1 MSVSGVTA
9 RLRSTNSLT
18 RGGDT
23 SMKRAIA
30 ETKRRRERQV
40 AYNAANGITPQ
51 SIKKNIG
58 DIMGLI
64 YERDH
69 VQVDLG
75 VSEDG
80 SPRCIKSALGPW
92 QKYD

>member
-1 MSVSGVTA
+1 
-9 RLRSTNSLT
+9 
-18 RGGDT
+18 
-23 SMKRAIA
+23 MKRAIA
-30 ETKRRRERQV
+30 ETKRRREKQV

-58 DIMGLI
+58 DIIGSI

-80 SPRCIKSALGPW
+80 LPRWIKSALGPKPTDLHLDNMSAFDPKRSASR
-92 QKYD
+92 QSH